1 MKQGKR
7 WAIVAAGCAV
17 LFAGCKGA
25 EHQEA
30 VAKLERAEQAMR
42 EAAAA
47 YAALP
52 QDSLDAVRIW
62 ATTQLRDFE
71 LLAADSGVVLTR
83 DEGAIVADV
92 SRVRRLL
99 KDNPDRVVR
108 LRASQEQ
115 AAGQIHLLIEA
126 LQTGATTDGA
136 GTTIDSAY
144 VRRQVTAELRTAEAV
159 AASWQ
164 ETTDYGRRGL
174 KLAAAT
180 RLRSDSLGEALRQRL
195 AKWVLEHGAP

>member
-1 MKQGKR
+1 M
-7 WAIVAAGCAV
+7 
-17 LFAGCKGA
+17 LFAGCGGA
-25 EHQEA
+25 GHREEIA
-30 VAKLERAEQAMR
+30 ELERAERAMA
-42 EAAAA
+42 EAAEA

-52 QDSLDAVRIW
+52 QDSLDATRIW

-83 DEGAIVADV
+83 EEGAIVADV

-99 KDNPDRVVR
+99 KDNPERVAR
-108 LRASQEQ
+108 LQASQEE
-115 AAGQIHLLIEA
+115 ATGQIHLLIEA
-126 LQTGATTDGA
+126 LRTGATTDGA
-136 GTTIDSAY
+136 GTPIDSTY
-144 VRRQVTAELRTAEAV
+144 VRRQVGAERKAAEAV

-164 ETTDYGRRGL
+164 ETADYGRRGL

-180 RLRSDSLGEALRQRL
+180 RQRSDSLGEALRQRL

>member
-1 MKQGKR
+1 MKQSKR

-17 LFAGCKGA
+17 LFTGCAGSGHREEIA
-25 EHQEA
+25 E
-30 VAKLERAEQAMR
+30 LERVERAMR
-42 EAAAA
+42 EAADA

-62 ATTQLRDFE
+62 AATQLRDFE
-71 LLAADSGVVLTR
+71 LLASDSGVVLTR
-83 DEGAIVADV
+83 AEGAIVSDV

-99 KDNPDRVVR
+99 KDNPDRVAR

-115 AAGQIHLLIEA
+115 AADQIHLLIEA

-136 GTTIDSAY
+136 GTPIDSAY
-144 VRRQVTAELRTAEAV
+144 VRQQVGAERVAAEAV
-159 AASWQ
+159 AASWE
-164 ETTDYGRRGL
+164 ETADYGRRAL
-174 KLAAAT
+174 RLAAAT
-180 RLRSDSLGEALRQRL
+180 RQRSDSLGEALRQRL